1 LLWIEGQPRQWCDPV
16 SSKQSQINK
25 KLPQVH
31 RLPVAYLRLLENNF
45 NYPSKPKSYYSPSSQ
60 RVTFSLVFPY
70 FGFLK
75 HDRTSP
81 LSNVLAPSH
90 CAPLEPFSGSKEW
103 MVGSGNIFLAFSQL
117 LLFTLAVSLV
127 QRPPCAGGHSRKRK
141 QVSLLSFPLHPT
153 FTARFGICWLF
164 SSNWDRNSFYILLP
178 KQHLILLSQRTL
190 GYYYPQMGDAPGAR
204 KG

>member
-1 LLWIEGQPRQWCDPV
+1 MLWIEGQPRQWCDPV

-31 RLPVAYLRLLENNF
+31 MLPVAYLRLLESNF

-60 RVTFSLVFPY
+60 RATFSLVFPY

-81 LSNVLAPSH
+81 LSNVLAPGH
-90 CAPLEPFSGSKEW
+90 CASLEPFSGSQAW
-103 MVGSGNIFLAFSQL
+103 MVGPGNIFLAFSQL
-117 LLFTLAVSLV
+117 VLFALAVSLV

-141 QVSLLSFPLHPT
+141 QDWCLCCPFPCTPASQL
-153 FTARFGICWLF
+153 ALECAGYSVQLR
-164 SSNWDRNSFYILLP
+164 P
-178 KQHLILLSQRTL
+178 K
-190 GYYYPQMGDAPGAR
+190 
-204 KG
+204 